1 MVRFSGGN
9 KIFNRT
15 RGDLL
20 TQQFQNNGTE
30 ILGRWQNANNPGDGV
45 TPKLWHGRS
54 NFINLDGN
62 TISRYIEDGSFVK
75 LDNVRLGY
83 TLPKDIT
90 KKVSIESVRVF
101 AQGQN
106 LLTSTKYSGL
116 DPEMVGG
123 TGFSGVDYNANPI
136 QRVMSV
142 GINVNF

>member
-1 MVRFSGGN
+1 
-9 KIFNRT
+9 
-15 RGDLL
+15 
-20 TQQFQNNGTE
+20 
-30 ILGRWQNANNPGDGV
+30 
-45 TPKLWHGRS
+45 
-54 NFINLDGN
+54 
-62 TISRYIEDGSFVK
+62 
-75 LDNVRLGY
+75 LGY